1 MLSQQHIDTV
11 KSTIPL
17 LESVGSQITDHFY
30 VRMFT
35 HNPELKDIFNMSHQH
50 SGGQSVALFNA
61 LAAYATHIDNL
72 PVLTAAVERIAQKHT
87 SFNIRPEHYD
97 IVGHHLI
104 ETLRELAADAFTPE
118 IEEAWVAAYGLL
130 ASVFIGRESELYTE
144 RAAADGGWS
153 GPRRFRL
160 IEKRIESELVKSLVF
175 EPVDGQP
182 VIGYQPGQYLGVKVK
197 PTTSEHIEIRQYS
210 LSDTPNGE
218 TYRISVKREAMGVPG
233 QVSNYLHDG
242 LRLNQEVELLAPAGD
257 FLFTD
262 RQRPVVAISAG
273 VGLTPMISILETLA
287 KQGYSQ
293 PIHYLHACENVEQH
307 SFRKRVNQLAE
318 VLPLT
323 AHTWYNQDHSD
334 AANTHHG
341 LMDLSLIKEELP
353 LNDGDFYLCG
363 PTPFMRFI
371 KQQLLNLGAA
381 EDQIHYEVFGP
392 HQDF

>member
-17 LESVGSQITDHFY
+17 LESVGSKITEHFY
-30 VRMFT
+30 VRMFK
-35 HNPELKDIFNMSHQH
+35 HNPELKDIFNMSHQQ

-87 SFNIRPEHYD
+87 SFYIQPEHYD

-104 ETLRELAADAFTPE
+104 ETLRELASDAFTPE

-130 ASVFIGRESELYTE
+130 ASVFINREGTLYKE
-144 RAAADGGWS
+144 RAATEGGWE

-175 EPVDGQP
+175 EPIDGKP
-182 VIGYQPGQYLGVKVK
+182 VIGYQPGQYLGVKVT
-197 PTTSEHIEIRQYS
+197 PTGSEHIEIRQYS
-210 LSDTPNGE
+210 LSDKANGE
-218 TYRISVKREAMGVPG
+218 TYRISVKREAMGIPG
-233 QVSNYLHDG
+233 LVSNYLHDG
-242 LRLNQEVELLAPAGD
+242 LRLNEEVELLAPAGD
-257 FLFTD
+257 FFFTD
-262 RQRPVVAISAG
+262 QQRPVVAISAG
-273 VGLTPMISILETLA
+273 VGLTPMVSIVETLA
-287 KQGYSQ
+287 GQGYSQ
-293 PIHYLHACENVEQH
+293 PVHFLHACENVEQH
-307 SFRKRVNQLAE
+307 SFRKRVGHLTE

-334 AANTHHG
+334 AKNTHHG
-341 LMDLSLIKEELP
+341 LMDLSQISEELP
-353 LNDGDFYLCG
+353 LSNGDFYLCG

-371 KQQLLNLGAA
+371 KQQLITLGAT
-381 EDQIHYEVFGP
+381 EEQIHYEVFGP